1 MIVSGLWLLVFLRH
15 PRQGVPAV
23 RHRVRV
29 AGRRARSL
37 SPGDGDVRQPADG
50 RLLRAQHGRRRLAP
64 VARHLERACSRSAST
79 IRAWTPRSSCRPARS
94 SPCSSPAASSS
105 SPSGRTLRERPE
117 RMKLDARDSGRP
129 DRREVGPAQV
139 RDEAG
144 QPGQQAQVHDH
155 RRRHRP
161 GRRVG
166 GGVARRARLQR
177 PELLHPGQPAARA
190 QHRRAGRHQRREEL
204 PERRRQRLPPLLRH
218 GQGRRLPLARSQRL
232 PARAAERQHHRPVR
246 RAGRAVRARV
256 RRAAR
261 QPIVRR
267 RAGLAHLLRA
277 RPDRPAAAARRL
289 SVADAAGARE
299 GGAAVRAPRDAR
311 PRRRRRQGARHRR
324 AQPGRPAR
332 SSATPAT
339 PSSSRPAATARP
351 ITCRPTR

>member
-1 MIVSGLWLLVFLRH
+1 M
-15 PRQGVPAV
+15 
-23 RHRVRV
+23 
-29 AGRRARSL
+29 AGRRTRSL
-37 SPGDGDVRQPADG
+37 SPGDGELQQPADG
-50 RLLRAQHGRRRLAP
+50 RLLRRSACSSS
-64 VARHLERACSRSAST
+64 ARICGTASRARFSRSALDH
-79 IRAWTPRSSCRPARS
+79 RAGRRASAGREGRW
-94 SPCSSPAASSS
+94 PCSSPAASSS
-105 SPSGRTLRERPE
+105 SRCGPISPGGPV
-117 RMKLDARDSGRP
+117 MKLDAQDPGRP

-166 GGVARRARLQR
+166 GGLARRARLQR

-204 PERRRQRLPPLLRH
+204 PERRRQRLPAVLRH
-218 GQGRRLPLARSQRL
+218 GQGRRLPLARSERL

-246 RAGRAVRARV
+246 GAGRAVRARV
-256 RRAAR
+256 RRPAR

-267 RAGLAHLLRA
+267 RAGVAHVLRA

-299 GGAAVRAPRDAR
+299 AR
-311 PRRRRRQGARHRR
+311 CGCSRGARCSTSSSSTARR
-324 AQPGRPAR
+324 AAS
-332 SSATPAT
+332 SSATW
-339 PSSSRPAATARP
+339 
-351 ITCRPTR
+351 